1 MSIEFALSEYILGRG
16 DKCLHEIPRS
26 MEQDCDEQI
35 AQKYQDAEAGSRN
48 VEILQPIEH
57 AIAIANWQAVRSVTM
72 SNISY

>member
-1 MSIEFALSEYILGRG
+1 
-16 DKCLHEIPRS
+16 
-26 MEQDCDEQI
+26 MEQDCDEQF